1 MSGRA
6 PAPAPA
12 ALALMLTLVSVSGLP
27 TPQSA
32 GADADFVVIT
42 AAEPR
47 EARQGRV
54 LVADIPR
61 DTSSF
66 SEAGVRLP
74 HISAARHG
82 DAVVVE
88 AAGEDEVPA
97 SGRFVSDI
105 PRDRNF
111 GVVAGPRLPLP
122 EAEVVIIEAAEGR
135 GGRGLA
141 ADIPRD
147 DSAPDQA
154 GFRLPLAGNHQ
165 ENFGRSAAEDDFEI
179 IEVGDYDYDDVKETG
194 RSIAESQIPTDNS
207 GAGRAGFRLPVA
219 EAEADFLKPLAVSR
233 CRAALVNWYYDTET
247 AACTEFSFGGCD
259 ADTHSNRFESLE
271 ECQQVC
277 LAAR

>member
-1 MSGRA
+1 M
-6 PAPAPA
+6 
-12 ALALMLTLVSVSGLP
+12 
-27 TPQSA
+27 
-32 GADADFVVIT
+32 VIT

-88 AAGEDEVPA
+88 AAGEDEVPS

-165 ENFGRSAAEDDFEI
+165 EDFGRSAAEDDFEI

-219 EAEADFLKPLAVSR
+219 EAEADFVIVEAGGSQQPRVSGRVAADCLKPLAVSR
-233 CRAALVNWYYDTET
+233 CRAALVNWYYDAET

>member
-1 MSGRA
+1 M
-6 PAPAPA
+6 
-12 ALALMLTLVSVSGLP
+12 
-27 TPQSA
+27 
-32 GADADFVVIT
+32 VIT

-74 HISAARHG
+74 HISAAPHG

-165 ENFGRSAAEDDFEI
+165 EDFGRSAAEDDFEI

-194 RSIAESQIPTDNS
+194 RSIAESQIPSGNS

-219 EAEADFLKPLAVSR
+219 EAEADFVIVEAGGSQQPRVSGRVAADCLKPLAVSR
-233 CRAALVNWYYDTET
+233 CRAALVNWYYDAET

-271 ECQQVC
+271 ECEQVC